1 MRVIDKDLKLALGR
15 HGFETAWH
23 LWRPTETQDRVADTD
38 SHAARRGQRRH
49 RVRDVESP
57 DQWDA
62 HQVTLAARVE
72 LIRGARKFRVI
83 IRSAKIGTHSEAVGN
98 NRDFFVEPIN

>member
-1 MRVIDKDLKLALGR
+1 DKDLKLALGR
-15 HGFETAWH
+15 DCFETAWH
-23 LWRPTETQDRVADTD
+23 LRRPTETQDRVADTD

-62 HQVTLAARVE
+62 HQVTLAARGE
-72 LIRGARKFRVI
+72 LIRSAREFRVI
-83 IRSAKIGTHSEAVGN
+83 IRSAKIGVHSEAAGDD
-98 NRDFFVEPIN
+98 RDFFFEPIN